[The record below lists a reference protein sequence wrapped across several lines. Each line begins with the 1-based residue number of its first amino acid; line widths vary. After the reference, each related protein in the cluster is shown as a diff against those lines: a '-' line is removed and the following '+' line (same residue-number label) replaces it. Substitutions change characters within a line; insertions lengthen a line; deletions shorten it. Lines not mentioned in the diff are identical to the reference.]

1 MNIFI
6 AMALLNVFTSG
17 YMVHVSVKKLSDCH
31 NPYLVQII
39 NITPWLGLISIVLHM
54 TCVAYGSIN
63 SIWDVR
69 LFAWQVWDFLILLLV
84 SRLINVVTCNDKT
97 P

>member
-1 MNIFI
+1 MNIFT
-6 AMALLNVFTSG
+6 AMSLLNTLTSG
-17 YMVHVSVKKLSDCH
+17 YMMYVSIRKLTSCN
-31 NPYLVQII
+31 NPYIIQIV
-39 NITPWLGLISIVLHM
+39 NIAPWLGLISIVLHM

-69 LFAWQVWDFLILLLV
+69 LFAWQVWDFLIMLLV
-84 SRLINVVTCNDKT
+84 SRLINVVISNDKT